1 MCELTKLE
9 VKFEVRHL
17 KVGDF
22 TWICRQRITQQ
33 ELILPYI
40 VERKRIDDLG
50 QSIRDGRFHEQKFRL
65 KQCGI
70 QNLMYL
76 VESYGKNTHTGLP
89 LAALMQGATNTL
101 IQDQFQVKF
110 TENHRHSM
118 QYLSGMTNILKN
130 IYEVHTQLL
139 KEL

>member
-1 MCELTKLE
+1 M
-9 VKFEVRHL
+9 
-17 KVGDF
+17 
-22 TWICRQRITQQ
+22 
-33 ELILPYI
+33 
-40 VERKRIDDLG
+40 DDLG

-76 VESYGKNTHTGLP
+76 VESYGKNTHTALP
-89 LAALMQGATNTL
+89 LTALMQGATNTL

-118 QYLSGMTNILKN
+118 QYLSGMTTILKN

-139 KEL
+139 KQL